1 MVVAIENMTSNI
13 FAVVF
18 GLASAISW
26 GAGDFSGG
34 MASRKSRASLV
45 VWLSQLVGGGLLL
58 LLALAFG
65 ESLPIPRD
73 LFLGAAAGLAGVVGL
88 ALLYRGLA
96 TGQMGLVAPLTAV
109 ISASLPVF
117 VSAVTEGVPPAAKL
131 IGFGFGLLAVWFLS
145 RPETGGQWQLANLWL
160 PFASG
165 TAFALF
171 FVLIDQVTTGA
182 VFWPLVAAR
191 VASVT
196 ALLAVL
202 WLRGRG
208 KRMMWPNGRL
218 LPLIALSGI
227 FDAGGNAFFVLAAQS
242 GRLDIAAVLSSLY
255 PATTV
260 LLAWLVAHERLRPV
274 QWLGVAAA
282 VVALLLI
289 AL

>member
-73 LFLGAAAGLAGVVGL
+73 LLLGAAAGLAGVVGP

-117 VSAVTEGVPPAAKL
+117 VSAVTEGIPPAAKL

-145 RPETGGQWQLANLWL
+145 RPEKGGQWQLANLWL

-208 KRMMWPNGRL
+208 K
-218 LPLIALSGI
+218 
-227 FDAGGNAFFVLAAQS
+227 
-242 GRLDIAAVLSSLY
+242 
-255 PATTV
+255 
-260 LLAWLVAHERLRPV
+260 ERV
-274 QWLGVAAA
+274 WG
-282 VVALLLI
+282 
-289 AL
+289 